1 MNNREFR
8 RLAIDLVDQA
18 ATEIAAILEKMW
30 RGTDREKDLALAE
43 ADLVD
48 HLLVAVQEWCNE
60 TTGEGA
66 HYSDNHLIW
75 PLDDR

>member
-18 ATEIAAILEKMW
+18 ATEIAALLGEMW
-30 RGTDREKDLALAE
+30 RGTDRESDLALAE

-48 HLLVAVQEWCNE
+48 HLLVAVQTWCNGLE
-60 TTGEGA
+60 EKGA
-66 HYSDNHLIW
+66 K
-75 PLDDR
+75 